1 MKRPDTSA
9 SNFLKLQSKVPSYRL
24 EASYRNPSRS
34 LRTRPNTQISAFSQ
48 TFTNGIGSPLEIQ
61 RETSEVIH
69 VSKNSLVIPQT
80 ELALGAERLSVTS
93 KWKTRPSIDMR
104 INSKKFQNLNLKL
117 KMNAV
122 SAPEE
127 FRPFDNRSQTQ
138 IFQRGQYDVERNS
151 IISSKKHKDSSEN
164 MNSSRENFNSAELPI
179 SGSLIKSLFRQNNL
193 RAVRNSLIQQS
204 AELRRK
210 ISENT
215 NGCNSPTLSPK
226 IYKTPNLPEG
236 MAKKKELEIYLNMKN
251 YKLSKTILGWL
262 KNVCENTIKDH
273 PKNADQAFVDKKIVE
288 IYSTLVH
295 HLSNVPTLVTECVN
309 NRDNKEELFTSLTLM
324 TAELMQTRDY
334 GLYVEGL
341 KLQAK
346 IFKIYGDF
354 SKSLQTYTQA
364 MHLCN
369 KHDLYKLK
377 TKIYKR
383 VGKLYLNLQNL
394 RKAKSCF
401 IKALEMAWFVSS
413 KKYELIA
420 YDLLGL
426 IAFYDGAIEKAK
438 YYHNRMLNCELE
450 DQKSAIRLVA
460 ISKIKNKIE
469 IRKSMESNFMV
480 ETGAASSDE
489 EDVGLYEVKK
499 KKEDFEIYLTKS
511 KNII

>member
-1 MKRPDTSA
+1 MERPDTSA
-9 SNFLKLQSKVPSYRL
+9 SNFLKLQSKAPAYRL

-80 ELALGAERLSVTS
+80 ELVVGAERLSVTS
-93 KWKTRPSIDMR
+93 KWKTRPSINMR
-104 INSKKFQNLNLKL
+104 VNSKKFLNLNLKL

-127 FRPFDNRSQTQ
+127 SRPFDNRSQIQ
-138 IFQRGQYDVERNS
+138 IFQRGQYD
-151 IISSKKHKDSSEN
+151 ISSKKHKDSNENINSSSEN
-164 MNSSRENFNSAELPI
+164 YNSAELPV
-179 SGSLIKSLFRQNNL
+179 SGSLIKSLFRVNNL

-215 NGCNSPTLSPK
+215 NSPGLSPK
-226 IYKTPNLPEG
+226 IYKKPNLPEG

-273 PKNADQAFVDKKIVE
+273 PKNADQGFVDKKIVE
-288 IYSTLVH
+288 IYSTLVN

-309 NRDNKEELFTSLTLM
+309 NRDNKEELFISLTLM

-364 MHLCN
+364 MQLCN
-369 KHDLYKLK
+369 KHDLFKLK

-394 RKAKSCF
+394 RKAKSSF
-401 IKALEMAWFVSS
+401 IKALQMAWFVSS

-426 IAFYDGAIEKAK
+426 IAFYDGSIEKAR

-450 DQKSAIRLVA
+450 DKNSAIRLVA

-489 EDVGLYEVKK
+489 EEEGLYEVKK
-499 KKEDFEIYLTKS
+499 KKDDFEIYLTKS
-511 KNII
+511 KKIN

>member
-1 MKRPDTSA
+1 
-9 SNFLKLQSKVPSYRL
+9 
-24 EASYRNPSRS
+24 
-34 LRTRPNTQISAFSQ
+34 
-48 TFTNGIGSPLEIQ
+48 
-61 RETSEVIH
+61 
-69 VSKNSLVIPQT
+69 
-80 ELALGAERLSVTS
+80 
-93 KWKTRPSIDMR
+93 
-104 INSKKFQNLNLKL
+104 
-117 KMNAV
+117 
-122 SAPEE
+122 
-127 FRPFDNRSQTQ
+127 
-138 IFQRGQYDVERNS
+138 
-151 IISSKKHKDSSEN
+151 

-450 DQKSAIRLVA
+450 DQKSAIRLVE

-489 EDVGLYEVKK
+489 EEVGLYEVKK